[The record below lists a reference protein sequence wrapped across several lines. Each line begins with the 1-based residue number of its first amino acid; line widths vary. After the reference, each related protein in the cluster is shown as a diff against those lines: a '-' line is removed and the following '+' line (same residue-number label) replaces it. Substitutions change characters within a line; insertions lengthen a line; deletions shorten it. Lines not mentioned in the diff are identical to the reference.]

1 MIEAVLPH
9 RHEHGREPSEIAR
22 NWKPLLAAAVGI
34 GLGVSPMTAFTTGIF
49 SLALAKQF
57 GWSRG
62 DIMGVVIFQ
71 TLAFVFIGPLLGRL
85 TDRIGPRPVVIAST
99 IGIGLSTAAFS
110 LINAHIWTFYLAY
123 GVMMVVSLG
132 TMPPI
137 YARVISVLF
146 DRQRGL
152 ALGLALF
159 TTGLAGVF
167 LPLYVQKLIGMF
179 GWRMAYVGLGL
190 LPLLIALPCI
200 LLLLPGNMG
209 QNAQKAPGAV
219 IGPVTEGLSIR
230 QALRTYR
237 YWLMAVVGF
246 AVGAGLNGLIVNMVP
261 LLVDRGFT
269 PIAAAQ
275 MFGVYGM
282 GVIAGRLSSGW
293 LLDRFWAPAV
303 GWGYLLLPVAGVL
316 LLAGGGTA
324 NVHQILCALGLIAL
338 ASGGEFDLIA
348 YLCGRY
354 FGTRNFSALYSGQYA
369 LFAAGAGF
377 APGIM
382 GFIHDRTGTYDPAL
396 YGLAGLFAVAA
407 FALLGMGRYVYS
419 PASAGD

>member
-9 RHEHGREPSEIAR
+9 RRDPRGEPSEIAR
-22 NWKPLLAAAVGI
+22 HWKPLLAAAVGI
-34 GLGVSPMTAFTTGIF
+34 GLGVSPVTAFTTGIF
-49 SLALAKQF
+49 ALALAKQF

-71 TLAFVFIGPLLGRL
+71 TLAFVFIGPFLGRL
-85 TDRIGPRPVVIAST
+85 TDRVGPRPVVIAST
-99 IGIGLSTAAFS
+99 IGIGLSTAAFA
-110 LINAHIWTFYLAY
+110 LINEHIWTFYLAY

-137 YARVISVLF
+137 YARVVSVLF

-159 TTGLAGVF
+159 TTGLAGIL
-167 LPLYVQKLIGMF
+167 LPLYVQKLIGAF

-200 LLLLPGNMG
+200 LLLLRGNFG
-209 QNAQKAPGAV
+209 QDAEAERAV
-219 IGPVTEGLSIR
+219 NRPAIEGLSISE
-230 QALRTYR
+230 ALRTYR
-237 YWLMAVVGF
+237 YWLMAAVGF
-246 AVGAGLNGLIVNMVP
+246 AVGAGLNGVIINLVP

-275 MFGVYGM
+275 MFSVYGM
-282 GVIAGRLSSGW
+282 CVIAGRLSSGW

-303 GWGYLLLPVAGVL
+303 GCGFLLLPVAGVL
-316 LLAGGGTA
+316 LLAGEGTA
-324 NVHQILCALGLIAL
+324 QVHQILIAVGLIAL

-369 LFAAGAGF
+369 IFAAGAGF
-377 APGIM
+377 APGVL
-382 GFIHDRTGTYDPAL
+382 GFIHDRAGNYDPAL
-396 YGLAGLFAVAA
+396 YGLAVLFAAA
-407 FALLGMGRYVYS
+407 AIAVLGLGRYVFL
-419 PASAGD
+419 PGSAAD